1 MPANKL
7 PALVDQ
13 VRSGAEVQSS
23 DFQHDRTAQPDST
36 QKASHE

>member
-1 MPANKL
+1 VPANEL
-7 PALVDQ
+7 PTLADQ
-13 VRSGAEVQSS
+13 VRSGAEARSS